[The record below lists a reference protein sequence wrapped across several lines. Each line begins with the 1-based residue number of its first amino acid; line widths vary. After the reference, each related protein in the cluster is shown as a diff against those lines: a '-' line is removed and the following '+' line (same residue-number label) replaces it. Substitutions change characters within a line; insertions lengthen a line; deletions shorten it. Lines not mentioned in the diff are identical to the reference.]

1 MEFLRLAPFS
11 LSTRK
16 YALPAFPPVA
26 EVYLTETYCETLV
39 CLLHVNAEVRRGDL
53 LHEAYPYEAYNG
65 PALLS
70 TRLFAPAEAVDSA
83 LLVVTGVGA

>member
-26 EVYLTETYCETLV
+26 EVYLTETYCETIV

-53 LHEAYPYEAYNG
+53 LHEAYNG